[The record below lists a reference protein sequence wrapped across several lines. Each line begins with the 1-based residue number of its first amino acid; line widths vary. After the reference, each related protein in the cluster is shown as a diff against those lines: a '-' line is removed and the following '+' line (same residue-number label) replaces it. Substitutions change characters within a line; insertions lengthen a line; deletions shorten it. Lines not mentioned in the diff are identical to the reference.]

1 MASPT
6 PAKSP
11 EKSAGATGTPAET
24 GPDAAANEKLVW
36 DALKSKNYDAF
47 GSYLASDSIEVEPDG
62 VFDHAGSV
70 KGVQTVDFS
79 KAELTDWKTVKLS
92 DNASVVTYTVN
103 LPDLKPPKGFHATIW
118 ANRNGKWV
126 AIFHQGTPA
135 GSASAAGASPDKKM

>member
-6 PAKSP
+6 PTRPA
-11 EKSAGATGTPAET
+11 EKSASAAGTPGET

-47 GSYLASDSIEVEPDG
+47 SSYLAPDSIEVEPEAVYDR
-62 VFDHAGSV
+62 AGSI
-70 KGVQTVDFS
+70 KGVQGFDFS
-79 KAELTDWKTVKLS
+79 KAELSDWKTVKLS

-103 LPDLKPPKGFHATIW
+103 IPDNKPPKGFHATIW

-135 GSASAAGASPDKKM
+135 GSGSAAGASPDKKM